1 MLERLNESLRFY
13 RWLLYS
19 KFRDNREEA
28 IEILLMLVVGH
39 VFGYY
44 TPHQL
49 AQRLDIP
56 KSQLYEELKFW
67 SIYQWRRQLMVMG
80 SELAVELLQE
90 LEGKSASTHSRMRVT
105 ITSTLSPQPPWIQN
119 GQAI

>member
-1 MLERLNESLRFY
+1 MKMLPENGYDARKVERIASIF

-44 TPHQL
+44 TPNQL

-80 SELAVELLQE
+80 SELAVEFLQ
-90 LEGKSASTHSRMRVT
+90 
-105 ITSTLSPQPPWIQN
+105 
-119 GQAI
+119 

>member
-1 MLERLNESLRFY
+1 MLPEDGYDARKVERIASIF

-44 TPHQL
+44 TPNTIGPEIGYTQE
-49 AQRLDIP
+49 
-56 KSQLYEELKFW
+56 STV
-67 SIYQWRRQLMVMG
+67 RRIEV
-80 SELAVELLQE
+80 
-90 LEGKSASTHSRMRVT
+90 LEYLSME
-105 ITSTLSPQPPWIQN
+105 TSVD
-119 GQAI
+119 GDGE